1 MGAGWRK
8 VKDFSCFQKQ
18 DGRGGGRGRGFGLE
32 GVGAEGQDGEEK
44 AGGNGAARAG
54 RECAMKRANAWCAV
68 VAAAVLLCA
77 AAGTGRGAGFAGGLK
92 EYRDPKGNFTMKVP
106 EGWTVSSGGFDLGL
120 WIHAWDAKR
129 PEMGVF
135 SLLKTDCLLMN
146 RASKAF
152 YEPKRGFGLY
162 AMFAD
167 MIVVERVED
176 FYAQFMPFCAF
187 AAKWEKSYEG
197 FAFPQIAGFEL
208 VEKRKARTA
217 MSGVALDDAVL
228 RGTFADAVTKR
239 RGEGLF
245 TGTLCRGIVFGN
257 VGCNMMYN
265 ISGVTAPE
273 GELGTYAEALAAV
286 LGSVAYTEAFT
297 ATAMRDLQIQSQGAA
312 QLNRTL
318 QETSDLVVRG
328 WEERQKGFD
337 ARVGK
342 RADATM
348 GYERVVDERGD
359 VYRAYNGFMDDP
371 GRAKGFTA
379 APDEAYSRPLS
390 GTIER

>member
-1 MGAGWRK
+1 
-8 VKDFSCFQKQ
+8 
-18 DGRGGGRGRGFGLE
+18 
-32 GVGAEGQDGEEK
+32 
-44 AGGNGAARAG
+44 
-54 RECAMKRANAWCAV
+54 MKRAKMWMLVVGAV
-68 VAAAVLLCA
+68 ALCWAAAA
-77 AAGTGRGAGFAGGLK
+77 RGTGVPGGWT
-92 EYRDPKGNFTMKVP
+92 EFRDPKGNFTVKVP

-129 PEMGVF
+129 PELGVF

-146 RASKAF
+146 RQSKEF
-152 YEPKRGFGLY
+152 YEPKRAFGLY

-167 MIVVERVED
+167 MIVVEKVED
-176 FYAQFMPFCAF
+176 FYAQFMEFCAF
-187 AAKWEKSYEG
+187 AAKWEQTYRG
-197 FAFPQIAGFEL
+197 FAFPQVAGFEL
-208 VEKRKARTA
+208 VEKRQARTA

-228 RGTFADAVTKR
+228 RGTFTDPLTKR
-239 RGEGLF
+239 RGEGVF
-245 TGTLCRGIVFGN
+245 TGTLCRGVVFGN

-265 ISGVTAPE
+265 ITGVTAPE
-273 GELGTYAEALAAV
+273 GEFGAYAPTLAKV
-286 LGSVAYTEAFT
+286 LGSVAYTEAFA
-297 ATAMRDLQIQSQGAA
+297 ATAMRDLQIQAQGAA

-342 RADATM
+342 RADATL

-371 GRAKGFTA
+371 NRSKGFTP
-379 APDEAYSRPLS
+379 APDDAYSRPLS